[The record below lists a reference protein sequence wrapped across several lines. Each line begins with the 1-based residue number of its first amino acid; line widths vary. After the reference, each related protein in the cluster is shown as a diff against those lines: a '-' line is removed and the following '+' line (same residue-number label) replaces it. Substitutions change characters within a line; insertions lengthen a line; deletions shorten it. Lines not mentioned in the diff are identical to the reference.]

1 MVDSKLFT
9 LYCQYLFLEKETL
22 ATLLKFQNIFGE
34 IFSIQEI
41 QTAENY
47 YGSRPE
53 MPFYNLILI

>member
-22 ATLLKFQNIFGE
+22 ATLMEFQNIWGE

-41 QTAENY
+41 QTAEKY
-47 YGSRPE
+47 YSSRPE
-53 MPFYNLILI
+53 MSFYNLILI